1 MGLAARFLEEK
12 GFSTVVLTPTWE
24 FHRAVGIPRQ
34 AAIQYPYGRPIGQVG
49 NKEEQRGILKETLH
63 FLEKAHAPGSVRHLA
78 NRWPEPPKETHWH
91 PPKMS
96 PIIAANLKEIK
107 KARKKEEGK

>member
-34 AAIQYPYGRPIGQVG
+34 VAIEYPYGRPVGQVG
-49 NKEEQRGILKETLH
+49 NAAEQREILTETLS
-63 FLEKAHAPGSVRHLA
+63 FLQNSQTPGAVRHLPH
-78 NRWPEPPKETHWH
+78 RWPEKPKETHWH
-91 PPKMS
+91 PPQMS
-96 PIIAANLKEIK
+96 PIIAANLEDIK
-107 KARKKEEGK
+107 KARKKG